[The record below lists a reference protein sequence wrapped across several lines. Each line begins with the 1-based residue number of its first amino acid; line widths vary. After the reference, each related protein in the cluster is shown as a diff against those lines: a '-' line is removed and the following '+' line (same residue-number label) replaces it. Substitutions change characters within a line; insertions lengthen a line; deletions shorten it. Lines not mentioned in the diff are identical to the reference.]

1 MLTKLTIENIALA
14 QKLELSFDNGMS
26 ALTGETGAGKSVI
39 VTALS
44 LALGG
49 RADKEYLRHGE
60 QSAQVTAVFDVSD
73 QTAAFKRTYAEFVE
87 NDHLTLQRS
96 ISHNGGARSWVN
108 GKRIGLTRLKPLAA
122 DLGEIL
128 SQHANQAL
136 MNEDNHLG
144 FLDRYAG
151 LTKEAEATSLTFT
164 EWRKVA
170 EELSRLKNRRD
181 QLIQQREL
189 LLFQKNEIEKAS
201 LSVGEEEALLAER
214 KILDSARTLMTS
226 AALIGDLMD
235 GENGSVKGQLAAL
248 RAELDKM
255 VQIDPTLDD
264 QVSELYDLDVRLEE
278 FRRAI
283 EQYGGSIVDDP
294 VRLEEINSRMDEIY
308 HLMKK
313 YGGSEETVL
322 ATLDEIDQQLSNRPD
337 TDSMIAQLEAET
349 EQRLRKYSELAVAL
363 SMKRRRAARLLERQC
378 VKELNDLAITDA
390 QFVIQFVVHDDPN
403 GVIIGDRCLTPF
415 EYGLEQARFMFSA
428 NPAEPARPL
437 VKTASG
443 GEVSRVL
450 LALKSAEQAKSSSG
464 PALLVFDEVDAGIG
478 GQTANEVGKK
488 LKKLAR
494 NRQLIVITH
503 LHQIARQA
511 DHHYVVE
518 KALLD
523 DRNVISVHLLDG
535 KHVQAELDRMVA
547 LPTDN

>member
-14 QKLELSFDNGMS
+14 RKLELSFAKGMS
-26 ALTGETGAGKSVI
+26 VLTGETGAGKSVI

-60 QSAQVTAVFDVSD
+60 QSAQVTATFDVSGFP
-73 QTAAFKRTYAEFVE
+73 ASFKRTYAEFIE
-87 NDHLTLQRS
+87 NVSLTLRRVINQD
-96 ISHNGGARSWVN
+96 GGARSWVN
-108 GKRIGLTRLKPLAA
+108 GKRTGLARLRPLAA

-128 SQHANQAL
+128 GQHVNQSL

-151 LTKEAEATSLTFT
+151 LTKEAESTGVAFT
-164 EWRKVA
+164 EWRSVA
-170 EELSRLKNRRD
+170 EKLSRLKQRRV

-189 LLFQKNEIEKAS
+189 LLFQKDEIEKAS
-201 LSVGEEEALLAER
+201 LSVGEEEALLVER

-248 RAELDKM
+248 RTELDKM
-255 VQIDPTLDD
+255 AQIDPKLDD
-264 QVSELYDLDVRLEE
+264 HVSELYDLDVRLEE
-278 FRRAI
+278 LRRAI
-283 EQYGGSIVDDP
+283 EQYGGSIADDP
-294 VRLEEINSRMDEIY
+294 VHLEEINSRLDELY
-308 HLMKK
+308 HLKKK
-313 YGGSEETVL
+313 YGGSEDAVL
-322 ATLDEIDQQLSNRPD
+322 KTLDEINLQLDNKPD
-337 TDSMIAQLEAET
+337 TDAMIAQLETET

-363 SMKRRRAARLLERQC
+363 SNKRHRAAKKLERQC
-378 VKELNDLAITDA
+378 VRELNDLAIADA
-390 QFVIQFVVHDDPN
+390 QFAIEFVVQDDLD
-403 GVIIGDRCLTPF
+403 GIIIGNRCLQPF
-415 EYGLEQARFMFSA
+415 EFGLEQARFMFSA
-428 NPAEPARPL
+428 NPAEPPRPL

-450 LALKSAEQAKSSSG
+450 LALKSAEQNKHESG
-464 PALLVFDEVDAGIG
+464 VSLMVFDEVDSGIG

-488 LKKLAR
+488 LKKLSTD
-494 NRQLIVITH
+494 RQLIVITH

-518 KALLD
+518 KALSD
-523 DRNVISVHLLDG
+523 DRNVITVQQLDG
-535 KHVQAELDRMVA
+535 DGVQAELDRMVA
-547 LPTDN
+547 LPSEE